1 MRRTLILLT
10 LLGLGLGL
18 GLVASPAFAQEDVAI
33 TCTGSTVCSG
43 AGGAFATQSTMG
55 TSITFTVSNTGN
67 HPCPTGDTCG
77 VYVAILTP
85 NNATGTFVST
95 MPPTSL
101 WTALGEIGGQDNT
114 FSPWST
120 TATAAGAGTVTAFG
134 VTDQL
139 LGTFT
144 GAETPLN
151 FTGTSTGL
159 GEGFAAFYEDCGN
172 TTTTPGAST
181 CTESAEGSIIEN
193 TALSKSL
200 ITSSTVPP
208 VPEPASMLLFGTGLV
223 VLGAKLRRRKSG
235 NLVAA

>member
-77 VYVAILTP
+77 VYVAILMP
-85 NNATGTFVST
+85 NNATGTFTSSSS
-95 MPPTSL
+95 SL
-101 WTALGEIGGQDNT
+101 WGALGEIGGQDNT
-114 FSPWST
+114 FTPWST

-139 LGTFT
+139 LGIFT

-151 FTGTSTGL
+151 FTGTSTGP

-223 VLGAKLRRRKSG
+223 ALGAKFRRRKSG
-235 NLVAA
+235 NLVAS